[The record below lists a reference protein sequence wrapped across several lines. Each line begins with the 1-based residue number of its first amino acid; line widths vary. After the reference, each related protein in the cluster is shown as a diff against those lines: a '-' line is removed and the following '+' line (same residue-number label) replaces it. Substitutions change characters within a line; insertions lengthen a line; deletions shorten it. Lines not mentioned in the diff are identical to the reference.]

1 MAPDMFPVRVLVET
15 VRSQHC
21 IGCAHDGNP
30 LVDTFA
36 VVGGQTMLSQLVE
49 TVLAA
54 LGLPQLIQDSKGLI
68 QINGWKPISFEAITD
83 NPEELVSNLFRE
95 ISTHMT
101 LKILAKHS
109 QSESNGQCLTELKQ
123 RLLKTAI
130 EQQPRILTT
139 ANGQEVKEIL
149 QNVIQNDQ
157 QCSAWSNR
165 EQMQAV
171 NEWLEQMATQQD
183 ENNKKSSNYGTRF
196 SPLSEMPRLERWFRS
211 DSNPSRQKLI
221 SYMNILN
228 SSQYRR
234 VNNKVTYQ
242 QICNW
247 FANQRRTMQR
257 LAAQQQQAQAVQ
269 ATQQQQRQSCSSN
282 SSSSGTAVNGIVGN
296 GGSGGGPLAILPLNA
311 TGVGNNNNI
320 AAVENQVQEQQS
332 QQNQSCSS
340 ASSPGVVVN
349 VGSNGGGIHSMNQPL
364 TSLMPSNAVS
374 NVGGGS
380 GGNIENQTSLNHQHH
395 QNLSNNN
402 SNTNLFY
409 SLASALATG
418 NMDTA
423 IHLQQKMASLFASG
437 LNNSNNDGKSVENDE
452 NNVHIPLA
460 NGPPI
465 VDIRS
470 KFVDNNGNNSMDFS
484 HQQSCSSTNDSNNN
498 NNFSSAYSLSA
509 SNNMAN
515 NNTATALINNVGSSP
530 SYSSISPI
538 KLESG
543 LLNFKL
549 ENEFSSPPPQQNN
562 NLNIDGQNNVGANGG
577 NGNSANQSRSR
588 LMFDPLSE
596 LPILERWF
604 DDNPH
609 PGWLQI
615 EQYTDYLNSMTYRQ
629 NYPPVSTHNVK
640 IWFKNRRAKT
650 KRLLNNSEASGVVGG
665 GSAA

>member
-36 VVGGQTMLSQLVE
+36 VVGGQTMLCQLVE

-54 LGLPQLIQDSKGLI
+54 LGLPQLVQDSKGLI

-149 QNVIQNDQ
+149 QHVIQNDQ
-157 QCSAWSNR
+157 QCSAWSSR

-171 NEWLEQMATQQD
+171 NEWLEQMAAQQD
-183 ENNKKSSNYGTRF
+183 ENNKKSSHFGTRF

-228 SSQYRR
+228 SSPYRR

-247 FANQRRTMQR
+247 FANQRRTIQR
-257 LAAQQQQAQAVQ
+257 LAQQQQQA
-269 ATQQQQRQSCSSN
+269 QQQQRQSCSSN
-282 SSSSGTAVNGIVGN
+282 SSSSGTAVNGVVGGIHN
-296 GGSGGGPLAILPLNA
+296 IINNNKNQPIAILPLNA
-311 TGVGNNNNI
+311 TGV
-320 AAVENQVQEQQS
+320 ATENQEQP
-332 QQNQSCSS
+332 QNQSCSS
-340 ASSPGVVVN
+340 ASSPGVAV
-349 VGSNGGGIHSMNQPL
+349 NGGGGGVHSTNNNTQPMTAL
-364 TSLMPSNAVS
+364 PLN
-374 NVGGGS
+374 GGGG
-380 GGNIENQTSLNHQHH
+380 GGNSENQTPLH
-395 QNLSNNN
+395 QNINNN
-402 SNTNLFY
+402 SLFY

-423 IHLQQKMASLFASG
+423 IHLQQKMATLFASG
-437 LNNSNNDGKSVENDE
+437 LNNNNNANSDGKSNENNNE
-452 NNVHIPLA
+452 ENNNNVHIPLA
-460 NGPPI
+460 NGPPL
-465 VDIRS
+465 DIRS
-470 KFVDNNGNNSMDFS
+470 KFDNGNSMEFS
-484 HQQSCSSTNDSNNN
+484 TQQQSSSSTNE
-498 NNFSSAYSLSA
+498 NNFSSAFALSS
-509 SNNMAN
+509 SNNLT
-515 NNTATALINNVGSSP
+515 NNTATALINVGSSP
-530 SYSSISPI
+530 SYSSNALIQSTSPI
-538 KLESG
+538 KLEAG
-543 LLNFKL
+543 LNFKL
-549 ENEFSSPPPQQNN
+549 ENEFCSPPQNN
-562 NLNIDGQNNVGANGG
+562 NNLGIDGQNNVTNSG
-577 NGNSANQSRSR
+577 NNSNNQSRSR

-615 EQYTDYLNSMTYRQ
+615 EQFTDYLNSMNYRQ
-629 NYPPVSTHNVK
+629 NYPPISTHNVK

-650 KRLLNNSEASGVVGG
+650 KRLLSNSEVG
-665 GSAA
+665 AAAQPITG

>member
-1 MAPDMFPVRVLVET
+1 
-15 VRSQHC
+15 
-21 IGCAHDGNP
+21 
-30 LVDTFA
+30 
-36 VVGGQTMLSQLVE
+36 
-49 TVLAA
+49 
-54 LGLPQLIQDSKGLI
+54 LIQINGWKPISFEAITDNPEELVSNLFREISTHMTLKILAKHSQSESNGQCLTELKQRLLKTAIEQQPRILTTANGQEVKTHDRYMEFEEKFKSLI

-196 SPLSEMPRLERWFRS
+196 SPLSEM
-211 DSNPSRQKLI
+211 SNRISRVRPSEPVTQP
-221 SYMNILN
+221 SHVE
-228 SSQYRR
+228 SSPFDHKIFL
-234 VNNKVTYQ
+234 VWN
-242 QICNW
+242 
-247 FANQRRTMQR
+247 
-257 LAAQQQQAQAVQ
+257 
-269 ATQQQQRQSCSSN
+269 QQQRQSCSSN

-311 TGVGNNNNI
+311 TGVGNNN

-332 QQNQSCSS
+332 QQNQK
-340 ASSPGVVVN
+340 N
-349 VGSNGGGIHSMNQPL
+349 VF
-364 TSLMPSNAVS
+364 
-374 NVGGGS
+374 
-380 GGNIENQTSLNHQHH
+380 ETSLNHQHH
-395 QNLSNNN
+395 QNINNN

-470 KFVDNNGNNSMDFS
+470 KFVENNGNNS
-484 HQQSCSSTNDSNNN
+484 
-498 NNFSSAYSLSA
+498 
-509 SNNMAN
+509 
-515 NNTATALINNVGSSP
+515 
-530 SYSSISPI
+530 
-538 KLESG
+538 
-543 LLNFKL
+543 
-549 ENEFSSPPPQQNN
+549 
-562 NLNIDGQNNVGANGG
+562 
-577 NGNSANQSRSR
+577 
-588 LMFDPLSE
+588 
-596 LPILERWF
+596 
-604 DDNPH
+604 
-609 PGWLQI
+609 
-615 EQYTDYLNSMTYRQ
+615 
-629 NYPPVSTHNVK
+629 
-640 IWFKNRRAKT
+640 
-650 KRLLNNSEASGVVGG
+650 
-665 GSAA
+665 

>member
-1 MAPDMFPVRVLVET
+1 
-15 VRSQHC
+15 
-21 IGCAHDGNP
+21 
-30 LVDTFA
+30 
-36 VVGGQTMLSQLVE
+36 
-49 TVLAA
+49 
-54 LGLPQLIQDSKGLI
+54 
-68 QINGWKPISFEAITD
+68 
-83 NPEELVSNLFRE
+83 
-95 ISTHMT
+95 MT

-221 SYMNILN
+221 SYMTILN

-242 QICNW
+242 QICN
-247 FANQRRTMQR
+247 
-257 LAAQQQQAQAVQ
+257 
-269 ATQQQQRQSCSSN
+269 C
-282 SSSSGTAVNGIVGN
+282 
-296 GGSGGGPLAILPLNA
+296 GGGPLAILPLNA
-311 TGVGNNNNI
+311 TGVGNNNVT
-320 AAVENQVQEQQS
+320 AVENQVQEQQS

-374 NVGGGS
+374 NVGASGNGG
-380 GGNIENQTSLNHQHH
+380 GGNIENQT
-395 QNLSNNN
+395 
-402 SNTNLFY
+402 
-409 SLASALATG
+409 SALATG

-437 LNNSNNDGKSVENDE
+437 LNNSNNCDGKSVENDE

-470 KFVDNNGNNSMDFS
+470 KFVDNNGNNSMNRRDTWGSKKDFS

-509 SNNMAN
+509 SNNMA

-549 ENEFSSPPPQQNN
+549 ENEFSSPPPQQ
-562 NLNIDGQNNVGANGG
+562 NIDGQNNVGANGG

-650 KRLLNNSEASGVVGG
+650 KRLLNNSEATGVVGG

>member
-1 MAPDMFPVRVLVET
+1 MFCVKT
-15 VRSQHC
+15 
-21 IGCAHDGNP
+21 HD
-30 LVDTFA
+30 
-36 VVGGQTMLSQLVE
+36 
-49 TVLAA
+49 
-54 LGLPQLIQDSKGLI
+54 ICLI

-183 ENNKKSSNYGTRF
+183 ENNKKSSNYATRF

-221 SYMNILN
+221 SYMTILN

-269 ATQQQQRQSCSSN
+269 ATHQQAQLQQQQRQSCSSN
-282 SSSSGTAVNGIVGN
+282 SSSSGTAVNG
-296 GGSGGGPLAILPLNA
+296 GSGGGPLAILPLNA
-311 TGVGNNNNI
+311 TGVNNSNI

-340 ASSPGVVVN
+340 ASSPGAVVN

-364 TSLMPSNAVS
+364 TTLMTSNAVS
-374 NVGGGS
+374 NVGSGSGG

-395 QNLSNNN
+395 QNINNN

-437 LNNSNNDGKSVENDE
+437 LNNSNNCDGKSVENDE
-452 NNVHIPLA
+452 NSVHIPLA

-596 LPILERWF
+596 LVCFLF
-604 DDNPH
+604 
-609 PGWLQI
+609 
-615 EQYTDYLNSMTYRQ
+615 
-629 NYPPVSTHNVK
+629 
-640 IWFKNRRAKT
+640 
-650 KRLLNNSEASGVVGG
+650 
-665 GSAA
+665 